1 MRFRVVFKNT
11 WYTSR
16 YLRLRFWDLYV
27 VVCLCVYVC
36 MYVYVYIYIYIYVSG
51 HFFILGLQVWIAGS
65 RCRVSGTLSRNLMQ
79 RLKGTCQRNP
89 FEKGM
94 PCF

>member
-36 MYVYVYIYIYIYVSG
+36 MYVYVYIYIYIYMYPVTSLFSG
-51 HFFILGLQVWIAGS
+51 FKCGLLGRGAGFLVHFPGI
-65 RCRVSGTLSRNLMQ
+65 
-79 RLKGTCQRNP
+79 
-89 FEKGM
+89 
-94 PCF
+94 